1 MQRTMIKDLV
11 YFHYIKTESHCV
23 AQADLKLLLSSC
35 FSLSS
40 PSKCEYVYICFLKIT
55 SIIDVKYVGYFLFQF
70 LLQD

>member
-11 YFHYIKTESHCV
+11 YFHYLFFKTESHCV

-35 FSLSS
+35 LSLSS

-55 SIIDVKYVGYFLFQF
+55 SINGVKYVG
-70 LLQD
+70 